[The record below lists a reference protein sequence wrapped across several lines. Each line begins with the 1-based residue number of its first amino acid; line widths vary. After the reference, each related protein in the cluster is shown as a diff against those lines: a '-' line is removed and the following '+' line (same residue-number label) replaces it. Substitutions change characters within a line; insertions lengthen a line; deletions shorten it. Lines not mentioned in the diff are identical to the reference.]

1 VGDIKGVEVVTRTGS
16 GTQLP
21 PPDVIDNAGGGGGRW
36 TVLTVARG
44 RMVAHLIR
52 GLLESEGIEVVLD
65 TSNPAPGAWLMPFG
79 DQNAPVKVLVL
90 ERQLEWA
97 RLALAQAEQEAGGAI
112 TGRPLQ
118 SRTIAVGI
126 LLGVVLLVLAF
137 VEIFGSPT
145 CGLGIFCP

>member
-1 VGDIKGVEVVTRTGS
+1 MGDVKGNEVVARTGS
-16 GTQLP
+16 GIQLP
-21 PPDVIDNAGGGGGRW
+21 PPDVIGDPGGGGGRW

-79 DQNAPVKVLVL
+79 DQNAPVKVLV
-90 ERQLEWA
+90 RSGQLEWA
-97 RLALAQAEQEAGGAI
+97 RLALAQAEQGAGGTIAR
-112 TGRPLQ
+112 RPFR

-126 LLGVVLLVLAF
+126 ILGLVLAVLAF

-145 CGLGIFCP
+145 CGLGIFCR